1 MTAGHACVLAIF
13 KAILGARPSQW
24 SVGAAASGG
33 ETQTSSDSDTSGG
46 IWVKESLAVIFG
58 GIPRAARLSG
68 ALPSLRALG
77 EMTVRHLWDE
87 NSLRRIWDLL
97 PRGTWQFT
105 QYLLPLFLPLAR
117 LLYLHTCV
125 RLYFEIS
132 QTSCLRLVSDAAVRE
147 TVFLWSSPSCTSS
160 LSCLLSNQIQNITT
174 CMKVRRGLA
183 AAYITGLLSPLS
195 SFRRLR
201 SSIQAVITESHLRPG
216 SECPTAFGWTC
227 KKCFCSLVERFLFFC
242 ALCCKLVR
250 SVCIGSIKMFFIIW
264 TSKHELA

>member
-1 MTAGHACVLAIF
+1 MLVYLLFLKLFLVHGPVSGLLELQPPEVRLKQAQTQIRVVESEWRRVSLWYSEVFLGLRGSLELCRACE
-13 KAILGARPSQW
+13 RW
-24 SVGAAASGG
+24 
-33 ETQTSSDSDTSGG
+33 E
-46 IWVKESLAVIFG
+46 
-58 GIPRAARLSG
+58 R
-68 ALPSLRALG
+68 
-77 EMTVRHLWDE
+77 
-87 NSLRRIWDLL
+87 
-97 PRGTWQFT
+97 WQFVT
-105 QYLLPLFLPLAR
+105 SEMRTAWEGSETCSHVALDSLHNICSLFFSPLHDFSIYIHAWG
-117 LLYLHTCV
+117 

-147 TVFLWSSPSCTSS
+147 TVFPWSSPSCTSS

-201 SSIQAVITESHLRPG
+201 SSIQAVITESHLRTG
-216 SECPTAFGWTC
+216 SECPTVSGWTC
-227 KKCFCSLVERFLFFC
+227 KKMFCSLVECFLFFC